1 MFVGGVS
8 SEAIEVQFEV
18 LRKKI
23 CTYESD
29 IEGLKIEPISLN
41 TGDGL
46 EILYKNANKERF
58 EKLVE
63 SIHAPIKTY
72 DKRTMKGKKDASS
85 QIETKGSQE
94 GGRKRRLTK
103 KRRNKKTKKQK
114 PRTQRGKSVK
124 MTKRVLKKVD
134 NEITGA
140 QVKTNWFETTSLNPP
155 FQGRDGMRMQ
165 WLQAYTITNEQ
176 SPFITYHFVTN
187 LNIDLSEIRKT
198 LFLKIQNMVQNSLI
212 SCQVLFKPQKHN
224 IVVLMSY
231 HLVTLFKIVL
241 SKTYDSKI
249 RKRKAGQGK
258 ICDKNQN
265 H

>member
-8 SEAIEVQFEV
+8 SEAIEEQFEV

-85 QIETKGSQE
+85 QIETKGSRE
-94 GGRKRRLTK
+94 GGRKRSLRKNGGTK
-103 KRRNKKTKKQK
+103 KPKSKNQE
-114 PRTQRGKSVK
+114 QRG
-124 MTKRVLKKVD
+124 
-134 NEITGA
+134 G
-140 QVKTNWFETTSLNPP
+140 SL
-155 FQGRDGMRMQ
+155 
-165 WLQAYTITNEQ
+165 
-176 SPFITYHFVTN
+176 
-187 LNIDLSEIRKT
+187 
-198 LFLKIQNMVQNSLI
+198 
-212 SCQVLFKPQKHN
+212 
-224 IVVLMSY
+224 
-231 HLVTLFKIVL
+231 
-241 SKTYDSKI
+241 
-249 RKRKAGQGK
+249 
-258 ICDKNQN
+258 
-265 H
+265 